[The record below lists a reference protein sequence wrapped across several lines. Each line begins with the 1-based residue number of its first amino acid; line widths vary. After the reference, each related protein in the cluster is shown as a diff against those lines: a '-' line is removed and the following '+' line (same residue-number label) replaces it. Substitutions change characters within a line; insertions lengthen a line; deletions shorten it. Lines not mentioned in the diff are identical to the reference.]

1 MLATALSLA
10 AAVAG
15 GLLAGRVQLPGGM
28 IVGALTASAAV
39 SLAFD
44 GVEIPE
50 TVRSGLFVGV
60 GMTIG
65 MGVTRDML
73 ASLRHFLIP
82 SLLSAVLLILA
93 GGGSALLLR
102 WLGVAPAGDLLATSP
117 GALSVLS
124 AAAIEHEA
132 GAPTV
137 ALFHV
142 TRIVLI
148 LLALPF
154 LTRLLPDPVAPEAP
168 ARRPANRGNPGL
180 PGLTSLGIGAAGAG
194 LGVALATLAGL
205 PGVLIFGASMGAA
218 AASLAIPRSLSIPRW
233 FRLAIPIG
241 IGWVIGGLFT
251 SDTLAVLQSAL
262 LPGILAATI
271 LIGAGIAV
279 AYLLRALGHAPPGDV
294 LATSPGAL
302 ESLSMAAVERGEGAL
317 HVAMFHTVRVLLVI
331 LSLPLLLALMQR

>member
-1 MLATALSLA
+1 
-10 AAVAG
+10 
-15 GLLAGRVQLPGGM
+15 M
-28 IVGALTASAAV
+28 IVGAMAASAAV
-39 SLAFD
+39 SLAVD

-60 GMTIG
+60 GMMIG

-102 WLGVAPAGDLLATSP
+102 WLGLAPAGDLLATSP

-132 GAPTV
+132 DAPTV

-148 LLALPF
+148 LLALPL
-154 LTRLLPDPVAPEAP
+154 LTRLLPAP
-168 ARRPANRGNPGL
+168 AVSQAAGRAGDGGL
-180 PGLTSLGIGAAGAG
+180 PALQGLTSLGIGAAGAG
-194 LGVALATLAGL
+194 VGVALATLAGL
-205 PGVLIFGASMGAA
+205 PGVLIFGASVGAA
-218 AASLAIPRSLSIPRW
+218 TVSLAIPRSLSIPRW
-233 FRLAIPIG
+233 FRLVIPIG

-251 SDTLAVLQSAL
+251 SDTLAVLQRAL

-271 LIGAGIAV
+271 LIGAGVGV
-279 AYLLRALGHAPPGDV
+279 AYLLRALGHAPPSDV

-302 ESLSMAAVERGEGAL
+302 ESVSTTAIERGEGAL